1 MLNFP
6 NNIEEMHVWCQ
17 KVLPLVYADE
27 LSYYETL
34 CKTLEKLNDMIEN
47 MKSYEGYL
55 NDFDEKY
62 TEMLKLYNEVK
73 KEIEKIKKG
82 GYVNVYVKALGE
94 WIDRNLQQIIA
105 KTVTYVTFGL
115 TNDGRFCAMIPETW
129 NFITFD
135 TCIQPSSPLYGH
147 LLLRW

>member
-55 NDFDEKY
+55 NNFDEKY

-73 KEIEKIKKG
+73 KEIEKIKK
-82 GYVNVYVKALGE
+82 A
-94 WIDRNLQQIIA
+94 
-105 KTVTYVTFGL
+105 
-115 TNDGRFCAMIPETW
+115 AMSM
-129 NFITFD
+129 
-135 TCIQPSSPLYGH
+135 CM
-147 LLLRW
+147 